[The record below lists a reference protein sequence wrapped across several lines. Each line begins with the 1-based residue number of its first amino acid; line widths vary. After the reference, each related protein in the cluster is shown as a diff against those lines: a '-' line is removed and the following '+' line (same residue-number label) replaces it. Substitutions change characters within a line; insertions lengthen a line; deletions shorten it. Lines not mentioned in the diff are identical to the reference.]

1 MFRLCSSMTWPH
13 NPPDD
18 LRYALETVLSY
29 RSKGPVDLYAVFRDW
44 AERHG
49 VAPPR
54 GAWRPGERLPQIYE
68 DLEPRAPSDET

>member
-1 MFRLCSSMTWPH
+1 MTWPH

-29 RSKGPVDLYAVFRDW
+29 RSKGPVDLYAAFRDW

-49 VAPPR
+49 VEPPA
-54 GAWRPGERLPQIYE
+54 GAWRPGERLQPIYE
-68 DLEPRAPSDET
+68 DLEKRPKAG

>member
-1 MFRLCSSMTWPH
+1 MTWPH

-29 RSKGPVDLYAVFRDW
+29 RSKGPVDVYAVVRDW
-44 AERHG
+44 AEFHG
-49 VAPPR
+49 VTPPD
-54 GAWRPGERLPQIYE
+54 GAWRPDERLPPIYE

>member
-1 MFRLCSSMTWPH
+1 MDWPH

-49 VAPPR
+49 VAPPG

-68 DLEPRAPSDET
+68 DLTPRRPSDDA